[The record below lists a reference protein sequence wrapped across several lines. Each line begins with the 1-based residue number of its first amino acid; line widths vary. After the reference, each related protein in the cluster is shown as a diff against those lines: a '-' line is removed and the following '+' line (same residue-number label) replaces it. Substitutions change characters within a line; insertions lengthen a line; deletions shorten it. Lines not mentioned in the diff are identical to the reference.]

1 MPVQVPFYQVKVEGS
16 DITPW
21 VSAVTYV
28 EDDKQADS
36 VTISIPDP
44 RMIYADGLL
53 EGSVAELD
61 MGYTGS
67 QQHALVIRAII
78 TKVELSYPQNGE
90 PVLTLKGS
98 DRSVLMG
105 LTQHNKRWHDSTVT
119 DIVRKVAAPYG
130 FAQIQAELNSDPMI
144 KSRPIHQN
152 GKTDLAFLQ
161 DLARTYH
168 AKCFVELD
176 ADGNEILYFIPER
189 RVVTLNRPDTPVLR
203 YRTGPDSN
211 LVSFSPAFD
220 SSYIDRLKQVSD
232 VDQQGNNVSS
242 QDRPPPEIVIWD
254 LSADRLALAN
264 ARDRTLIQ
272 ALYDKGSTRK
282 RDLQDK
288 LAARYPAVGEV
299 ASDQADIESTNDS
312 LESRRLGMSAS
323 ASTFGN
329 IWLRAK
335 SNVLV
340 DGVSERFNGEW
351 YVSSATQKIGNGSF
365 TTDFKCVR

>member
-1 MPVQVPFYQVKVEGS
+1 MGARVPFYQVKVEDS

-36 VTISIPDP
+36 VTITVPDP

-53 EGSVAELD
+53 EGSLVEVD
-61 MGYTGS
+61 MGYADPG
-67 QQHALVIRAII
+67 QHALVIRAVV

-98 DRSVLMG
+98 DRSILMG
-105 LTQHNKRWHDSTVT
+105 LTEHKVVWRDRTVS
-119 DIVRKVAAPYG
+119 DIVRAVAAPYG
-130 FAQIQAELNSDPMI
+130 FAEVKAELSPDPMI

-161 DLARTYH
+161 DLAKTYH

-176 ADGNEILYFIPER
+176 ADGNELLYFIPER

-220 SSYIDRLKQVSD
+220 SSYIDRLKEVSD
-232 VDQQGNNVSS
+232 VDQQGNTVSS
-242 QDRPPPEIVIWD
+242 QDRPSAPILIWD
-254 LSADRLALAN
+254 LAADRLAQAN
-264 ARDRTLIQ
+264 ARDRALIQ
-272 ALYDKGSTRK
+272 ALYEKGSARK
-282 RDLQDK
+282 RDLQSK
-288 LAARYPAVGEV
+288 LAARYPAVGKV

-312 LESRRLGMSAS
+312 LESRRLGMSAG
-323 ASTFGN
+323 ATTFGN
-329 IWLRAK
+329 VWLRAK
-335 SNVLV
+335 SNVIV

-351 YVSSATQKIGNGSF
+351 YVSSATQKIGSGSF